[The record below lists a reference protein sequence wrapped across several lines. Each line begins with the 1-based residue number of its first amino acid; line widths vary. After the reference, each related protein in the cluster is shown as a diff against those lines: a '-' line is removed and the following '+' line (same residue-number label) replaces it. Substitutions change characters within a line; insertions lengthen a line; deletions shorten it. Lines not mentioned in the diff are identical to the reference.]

1 MQELN
6 RYAVGIDVGTFK
18 TRCVVAS
25 LDGSDQPRVIG
36 VGVAPTSGMRKG
48 VVVTLNG
55 PARAIDEA
63 LGEAERMSGHQV
75 HGALVSINGSHIV
88 STHADGMVA
97 VGAVDHVI
105 GQDDI
110 TRVEEVAT
118 IGKIPANREILDV
131 TAHAYKLDGQ
141 DNIKDPIGMTGTR
154 LEIDAHVIS
163 ALTPHVQNL
172 QKVAQD
178 ARVDPKA
185 FVAPGIAA
193 AKAVLS
199 EQQKENGVAL
209 LDIGASTINI
219 ALYEEG
225 DLRFI
230 SVVPLGGMQ
239 ITNDLA
245 IGLKVDPEHAEKIKL
260 QHGSALVRRD
270 NSGVSIKLDGEIIS
284 FDTREI
290 DDIIEARLDEMF
302 DAVTREIK
310 RAGLYGRLPS
320 GVVLVGGSSA
330 MPHLVEYVKNRLGV
344 AARLGKTS
352 GFAGITDAVEGPEF
366 ATALGLMLIDSQ
378 SFDTSNLKNTKKNN
392 MISPF
397 SKLLSRFK
405 V

>member
-25 LDGSDQPRVIG
+25 LDGSDQPRVVG
-36 VGVAPTSGMRKG
+36 VGVAPTTGMRKG

-63 LGEAERMSGHQV
+63 LGEAERMGGHQV

-110 TRVEEVAT
+110 IRVEEVAT

-172 QKVAQD
+172 QKAAQD
-178 ARVDPKA
+178 AQVDPKA

-270 NSGVSIKLDGEIIS
+270 NSGVSIKLDGEIMS

-330 MPHLVEYVKNRLGV
+330 MPHMVEYVKNRLGI

-352 GFAGITDAVEGPEF
+352 GFAGVTDAVEGPEF

-378 SFDTSNLKNTKKNN
+378 SFDSSNLKNTKKTN

>member
-270 NSGVSIKLDGEIIS
+270 NSGVSIKLDGEIMS

>member
-6 RYAVGIDVGTFK
+6 RYAVGIDVGTSK

-270 NSGVSIKLDGEIIS
+270 NSGVSIKLDGEIMS

-352 GFAGITDAVEGPEF
+352 GFAGVTDAVEGPEF

-378 SFDTSNLKNTKKNN
+378 SFDTSNLKNAKKNN

>member
-36 VGVAPTSGMRKG
+36 VGEAPTSGMRKG

-270 NSGVSIKLDGEIIS
+270 NSGVSIKLDGEIMS

>member
-25 LDGSDQPRVIG
+25 LDGSEKPRIVG
-36 VGVAPTSGMRKG
+36 VGSAPTSGMRKG

-63 LGEAERMSGHQV
+63 LGEAERMGGHQV
-75 HGALVSINGSHIV
+75 HGALLSINGSHIV

-97 VGAVDHVI
+97 VGAADHII

-110 TRVEEVAT
+110 IRVEEVAT

-172 QKVAQD
+172 QKAAQD
-178 ARVDPKA
+178 AQVEPKA
-185 FVAPGIAA
+185 FVAPGIASA
-193 AKAVLS
+193 RAVLS

-230 SVVPLGGMQ
+230 SVVPIGGIQ

-270 NSGVSIKLDGEIIS
+270 NSGVSIKLDGEIMS

-302 DAVTREIK
+302 DAVMREIK

-320 GVVLVGGSSA
+320 GAVLVGGASA
-330 MPHLVEYVKNRLGV
+330 MPHMVEYVKNKLGI

-352 GFAGITDAVEGPEF
+352 GFAGVTDAVEGPEF

-378 SFDTSNLKNTKKNN
+378 SYDVSSVKVNKKNN

>member
-141 DNIKDPIGMTGTR
+141 DNNP
-154 LEIDAHVIS
+154 
-163 ALTPHVQNL
+163 
-172 QKVAQD
+172 
-178 ARVDPKA
+178 
-185 FVAPGIAA
+185 
-193 AKAVLS
+193 
-199 EQQKENGVAL
+199 
-209 LDIGASTINI
+209 
-219 ALYEEG
+219 
-225 DLRFI
+225 
-230 SVVPLGGMQ
+230 
-239 ITNDLA
+239 
-245 IGLKVDPEHAEKIKL
+245 
-260 QHGSALVRRD
+260 
-270 NSGVSIKLDGEIIS
+270 
-284 FDTREI
+284 
-290 DDIIEARLDEMF
+290 
-302 DAVTREIK
+302 
-310 RAGLYGRLPS
+310 
-320 GVVLVGGSSA
+320 
-330 MPHLVEYVKNRLGV
+330 
-344 AARLGKTS
+344 
-352 GFAGITDAVEGPEF
+352 
-366 ATALGLMLIDSQ
+366 
-378 SFDTSNLKNTKKNN
+378 SNLW
-392 MISPF
+392 P
-397 SKLLSRFK
+397 
-405 V
+405 